1 MTKEALKAQC
11 LQAIDE
17 HQDAII
23 RTGQEIFSHPELGF
37 KERRTAE
44 LVRSTF
50 AQLRIPFRDHLAIT
64 GVRGDLKGPAPGPR
78 GMVMGELGAGGWP
91 LPPPADRA
99 PSPLGPRGRPAR
111 APGAPRGGGGV
122 GRGRAPAPR
131 VMVMGELDAVVCP
144 LHPQA
149 DRETGAAHSCG
160 HNSQIAAML
169 GAAMGLAPLADQL
182 DGDVAFVAVPAEEY
196 VELEYRERLQQEGQI
211 RFFGGKQE
219 LLRQGL
225 LDDIDMG
232 MMIHSHA
239 GVRDRRFLIGCD
251 SSGFLGKLIRFTGR
265 EAHAGARPFDGINAL
280 NAAALSLLAINSQ
293 RETFREKDRIR
304 VHPIIT
310 KGGDLVNIVP
320 ADVRMETYVRGTN
333 LEAILDASEKVNRS
347 LRGCAYAIGAQV
359 DIQEMPGYLPLIQDP
374 DLSALFA
381 ANAETLLGAGTNI
394 YGQELMGA
402 TDAGDVSSLMPFI
415 HISTGGYDGDAHSKD
430 FTICDP
436 EMAYVMPARAMAMT
450 VIDLLWDGA
459 AKARAIRESF
469 RPKFTRETYLQF
481 WDRFCAGTVDRSSF

>member
-1 MTKEALKAQC
+1 MTKEALKARC
-11 LQAIDE
+11 LQLIEDNKA
-17 HQDAII
+17 AII
-23 RTGQEIFSHPELGF
+23 DIGQEIFAHPELGF
-37 KERRTAE
+37 KEHNTAA

-50 AQLRIPFRDHLAIT
+50 ERLGIPYRDKLAIT
-64 GVRGDLKGPAPGPR
+64 GVRGDLKGRSDG
-78 GMVMGELGAGGWP
+78 
-91 LPPPADRA
+91 
-99 PSPLGPRGRPAR
+99 
-111 APGAPRGGGGV
+111 
-122 GRGRAPAPR
+122 PR

-149 DRETGAAHSCG
+149 DRTTGAAHSCG
-160 HNSQIAAML
+160 HNAQIASML

-182 DGDVAFVAVPAEEY
+182 DGNVAFVAVPAEEY
-196 VELEYRERLQQEGQI
+196 VELEYRERLRQEGQI

-219 LLRQGL
+219 YLRLGV

-239 GVRDRRFLIGCD
+239 GVRDRHFLINCD

-304 VHPIIT
+304 IHPIIT

-333 LEAILDASEKVNRS
+333 LEGILDASEKVNRS
-347 LRGCAYAIGAQV
+347 LQGCAYAIGAKV
-359 DIQEMPGYLPLIQDP
+359 DIQEMPGYLPLIQNP
-374 DLSALFA
+374 VLSDLFA

-402 TDAGDVSSLMPFI
+402 TDAGDVSSFMPFI
-415 HISTGGYDGDAHSKD
+415 HISTGGCDGDAHSQN
-430 FTICDP
+430 FTVCDP
-436 EMAYVMPARAMAMT
+436 EMAYVMPAKAMAMT

-459 AKARAIRESF
+459 AQARAIRDAAA
-469 RPKFTRETYLQF
+469 PKFTRESYLQF
-481 WDRFCAGTVDRSSF
+481 WDSVCAGTAQPDSF

>member
-1 MTKEALKAQC
+1 MTKEALKARC
-11 LQAIDE
+11 LQLIEDNKA
-17 HQDAII
+17 AII
-23 RTGQEIFSHPELGF
+23 DIGQEIFAHPELGF
-37 KERRTAE
+37 KEHNTAA

-50 AQLRIPFRDHLAIT
+50 ERLGIPYRDKLAIT
-64 GVRGDLKGPAPGPR
+64 GVRGDLKGRSDG
-78 GMVMGELGAGGWP
+78 
-91 LPPPADRA
+91 
-99 PSPLGPRGRPAR
+99 
-111 APGAPRGGGGV
+111 
-122 GRGRAPAPR
+122 PR

-149 DRETGAAHSCG
+149 DRTTGAAHSCG
-160 HNSQIAAML
+160 RNAQIASML

-182 DGDVAFVAVPAEEY
+182 DGNVAFVAVPAEEY
-196 VELEYRERLQQEGQI
+196 VELEYRERLRQEGQI

-219 LLRQGL
+219 YLRLGV

-239 GVRDRRFLIGCD
+239 GVRDRHFLINCD

-280 NAAALSLLAINSQ
+280 NAAALSLRAINSQ
-293 RETFREKDRIR
+293 RETFRDKDRIR

-333 LEAILDASEKVNRS
+333 LEGILDASEKVNRS
-347 LRGCAYAIGAQV
+347 LQGCAYAIGAKV
-359 DIQEMPGYLPLIQDP
+359 DIQEMPGYLPLIQNP
-374 DLSALFA
+374 VLSDLFA

-402 TDAGDVSSLMPFI
+402 TDAGDVSSFMPFI
-415 HISTGGYDGDAHSKD
+415 HISTGGYDGDAHSQN
-430 FTICDP
+430 FTVCDP
-436 EMAYVMPARAMAMT
+436 EMAYVMPAKAMAMT

-459 AKARAIRESF
+459 AQARAIRDAAA
-469 RPKFTRETYLQF
+469 PKFTRESYLQF
-481 WDRFCAGTVDRSSF
+481 WDSVCAGTAQPDSF

>member
-1 MTKEALKAQC
+1 MTNMTKESLKARC

-17 HQDAII
+17 KRDQII
-23 RTGQEIFSHPELGF
+23 ALGQEIFAHPELGF
-37 KERRTAE
+37 KEVHTADLVRRTFKS
-44 LVRSTF
+44 L
-50 AQLRIPFRDHLAIT
+50 QIPYRDHLAIT
-64 GVRGDLKGPAPGPR
+64 GVRGDLTGGRPGPR
-78 GMVMGELGAGGWP
+78 ELIKGE
-91 LPPPADRA
+91 
-99 PSPLGPRGRPAR
+99 
-111 APGAPRGGGGV
+111 
-122 GRGRAPAPR
+122 
-131 VMVMGELDAVVCP
+131 MDAVVCP

-149 DRETGAAHSCG
+149 DPATGAAHSCG
-160 HNSQIAAML
+160 HNAQIAAML
-169 GAAMGLAPLADQL
+169 GAAMGLAPLAAQL
-182 DGDVAFVAVPAEEY
+182 DGNVAFVAVPAEEF
-196 VELEYRERLQQEGQI
+196 VELEYRERLREEGQI

-219 LLRQGL
+219 YLRLGV

-239 GVRDRRFLIGCD
+239 GVEDRHFLIDCD

-333 LEAILDASEKVNRS
+333 LEAILDASEKVNRC
-347 LRGCAYAIGAQV
+347 LQGCAYAIGAQV
-359 DIQEMPGYLPLIQDP
+359 DIEEIPGYLPLIQNP
-374 DLSALFA
+374 GISSLFA
-381 ANAETLLGAGTNI
+381 ANAEALLGEGTNL

-402 TDAGDVSSLMPFI
+402 TDAGDVSSVMPFI
-415 HISTGGYDGDAHSKD
+415 HISTGGYAGDAHSKN
-430 FTICDP
+430 FTVCDP
-436 EMAYVMPARAMAMT
+436 EMAYVMPAKAMACT

-459 AKARAIRESF
+459 ARAREVLADA
-469 RPKFTRETYLQF
+469 RPKFTRESYLQF
-481 WDRFCAGTVDRSSF
+481 WDSFCSGTADKNSF

>member
-1 MTKEALKAQC
+1 MTKEALKARC
-11 LQAIDE
+11 LQLIEDNKA
-17 HQDAII
+17 AII
-23 RTGQEIFSHPELGF
+23 DIGQEIFAHPELGF
-37 KERRTAE
+37 KEHNTAA

-50 AQLRIPFRDHLAIT
+50 ERLGIPYRDKLAIT
-64 GVRGDLKGPAPGPR
+64 GVRGDLKGRSDG
-78 GMVMGELGAGGWP
+78 
-91 LPPPADRA
+91 
-99 PSPLGPRGRPAR
+99 
-111 APGAPRGGGGV
+111 
-122 GRGRAPAPR
+122 PR

-149 DRETGAAHSCG
+149 DRTTGAAHSCG
-160 HNSQIAAML
+160 HNAQIASML
-169 GAAMGLAPLADQL
+169 GAAMGLAPLADHL
-182 DGDVAFVAVPAEEY
+182 DGNVAFVAVPAEEY
-196 VELEYRERLQQEGQI
+196 VELEYRERLRQEGQI

-219 LLRQGL
+219 YLRLGV

-239 GVRDRRFLIGCD
+239 GVRDRHFLINCD

-333 LEAILDASEKVNRS
+333 LEGILDASEKVNRS
-347 LRGCAYAIGAQV
+347 LQGCAYAIGAKV
-359 DIQEMPGYLPLIQDP
+359 DIQEMPGYLPLIQNP
-374 DLSALFA
+374 VLSDLFA
-381 ANAETLLGAGTNI
+381 ANAETLLGAGSNI

-402 TDAGDVSSLMPFI
+402 TDAGDVSSFMPFI
-415 HISTGGYDGDAHSKD
+415 HISTGGYDGDAHSQN
-430 FTICDP
+430 FTVCDP
-436 EMAYVMPARAMAMT
+436 EMAYVMPAKAMAMT

-459 AKARAIRESF
+459 AQARAIRDAAA
-469 RPKFTRETYLQF
+469 PKFTRESYLQF
-481 WDRFCAGTVDRSSF
+481 WDSVCAGTAQPDSF

>member
-1 MTKEALKAQC
+1 MTKEALKARC
-11 LQAIDE
+11 LQLIEDNKA
-17 HQDAII
+17 AII
-23 RTGQEIFSHPELGF
+23 DIGQEIFAHPELGF
-37 KERRTAE
+37 KEHNTAA

-50 AQLRIPFRDHLAIT
+50 ERLGIPYRDKLAIT
-64 GVRGDLKGPAPGPR
+64 GVRGDLKGRSDG
-78 GMVMGELGAGGWP
+78 
-91 LPPPADRA
+91 
-99 PSPLGPRGRPAR
+99 
-111 APGAPRGGGGV
+111 
-122 GRGRAPAPR
+122 PR

-149 DRETGAAHSCG
+149 DRTTGAAHSCG
-160 HNSQIAAML
+160 HNAQIASML

-182 DGDVAFVAVPAEEY
+182 DGNVAFVAVPAEEY
-196 VELEYRERLQQEGQI
+196 VELEYRERLRQEGQI

-219 LLRQGL
+219 YLRLGV

-239 GVRDRRFLIGCD
+239 GVRDRHFLINCD

-304 VHPIIT
+304 VDGLIT

-333 LEAILDASEKVNRS
+333 LEGILDASEKVNRS
-347 LRGCAYAIGAQV
+347 LQGCAYAIGAKV
-359 DIQEMPGYLPLIQDP
+359 DIQEMPGYLPLIQNP
-374 DLSALFA
+374 VLSDLFA

-394 YGQELMGA
+394 YGQELIGA
-402 TDAGDVSSLMPFI
+402 TDAGDVSSFMPFI
-415 HISTGGYDGDAHSKD
+415 HISTGGYDGDAHSQN
-430 FTICDP
+430 FTVCDP
-436 EMAYVMPARAMAMT
+436 EMAYVMPAKAMAMT

-459 AKARAIRESF
+459 AQARAIRDAAA
-469 RPKFTRETYLQF
+469 PKFTRESYLQF
-481 WDRFCAGTVDRSSF
+481 WDSVCAGTAQPDSF

>member
-1 MTKEALKAQC
+1 
-11 LQAIDE
+11 
-17 HQDAII
+17 
-23 RTGQEIFSHPELGF
+23 
-37 KERRTAE
+37 
-44 LVRSTF
+44 
-50 AQLRIPFRDHLAIT
+50 
-64 GVRGDLKGPAPGPR
+64 
-78 GMVMGELGAGGWP
+78 
-91 LPPPADRA
+91 
-99 PSPLGPRGRPAR
+99 
-111 APGAPRGGGGV
+111 
-122 GRGRAPAPR
+122 
-131 VMVMGELDAVVCP
+131 
-144 LHPQA
+144 
-149 DRETGAAHSCG
+149 
-160 HNSQIAAML
+160 
-169 GAAMGLAPLADQL
+169 
-182 DGDVAFVAVPAEEY
+182 
-196 VELEYRERLQQEGQI
+196 
-211 RFFGGKQE
+211 
-219 LLRQGL
+219 
-225 LDDIDMG
+225 MG

-374 DLSALFA
+374 NLSALFA

>member
-1 MTKEALKAQC
+1 MTKEALKARC
-11 LQAIDE
+11 LQLIEDNKA
-17 HQDAII
+17 AII
-23 RTGQEIFSHPELGF
+23 DIGQEIFAHPELGF
-37 KERRTAE
+37 KEHNTAA

-50 AQLRIPFRDHLAIT
+50 ERLGIPYRDKLAIT
-64 GVRGDLKGPAPGPR
+64 GVRGDLKGRSDG
-78 GMVMGELGAGGWP
+78 
-91 LPPPADRA
+91 
-99 PSPLGPRGRPAR
+99 
-111 APGAPRGGGGV
+111 
-122 GRGRAPAPR
+122 PR

-149 DRETGAAHSCG
+149 DRTTGAAHSCG
-160 HNSQIAAML
+160 RNAQIASML

-182 DGDVAFVAVPAEEY
+182 DGNVAFVAVPAEEY
-196 VELEYRERLQQEGQI
+196 VELEYRERLRQEGQI

-219 LLRQGL
+219 YLRLGV

-239 GVRDRRFLIGCD
+239 GVRDRHFLINCD

-333 LEAILDASEKVNRS
+333 LEGILDASEKVNRS
-347 LRGCAYAIGAQV
+347 LQGCAYAIGAKV
-359 DIQEMPGYLPLIQDP
+359 DLQEMPGYLPLIQNP
-374 DLSALFA
+374 VLSDLFA

-402 TDAGDVSSLMPFI
+402 TDAGDVSSFMPFI
-415 HISTGGYDGDAHSKD
+415 HISTGGYDGDAHSQN
-430 FTICDP
+430 FTVCDP
-436 EMAYVMPARAMAMT
+436 EMAYVMPAKAMAMT

-459 AKARAIRESF
+459 AQARAIRDAAA
-469 RPKFTRETYLQF
+469 PKFTRESYLQF
-481 WDRFCAGTVDRSSF
+481 WDSVCAGTAQPDSF

>member
-1 MTKEALKAQC
+1 MTKEALKARC
-11 LQAIDE
+11 LQLIEDNKA
-17 HQDAII
+17 AII
-23 RTGQEIFSHPELGF
+23 DIGQEIFAHPELGF
-37 KERRTAE
+37 KEHNTAA

-50 AQLRIPFRDHLAIT
+50 ERLGIPYRDKLAIT
-64 GVRGDLKGPAPGPR
+64 GVRGDLKGRSDG
-78 GMVMGELGAGGWP
+78 
-91 LPPPADRA
+91 
-99 PSPLGPRGRPAR
+99 
-111 APGAPRGGGGV
+111 
-122 GRGRAPAPR
+122 PR

-149 DRETGAAHSCG
+149 NRTTGAAHSCG
-160 HNSQIAAML
+160 HNAQIASML

-182 DGDVAFVAVPAEEY
+182 DGNVDFVAVPAEEY
-196 VELEYRERLQQEGQI
+196 VELEYRERLRQEGQI

-219 LLRQGL
+219 YLRLGV

-239 GVRDRRFLIGCD
+239 GVRDRHFLINCD

-333 LEAILDASEKVNRS
+333 LEGILDASEKVNRS
-347 LRGCAYAIGAQV
+347 LQGCAYAIGAKV
-359 DIQEMPGYLPLIQDP
+359 DIQEMPGYLPLIQNP
-374 DLSALFA
+374 VLSDLFA

-402 TDAGDVSSLMPFI
+402 TDAGDVSSFMPFI
-415 HISTGGYDGDAHSKD
+415 HISTGGYDGDAHSQN
-430 FTICDP
+430 FTVCDP
-436 EMAYVMPARAMAMT
+436 EMAYVMPAKAMAMT

-459 AKARAIRESF
+459 AQARAIRDAAA
-469 RPKFTRETYLQF
+469 PKFTRESYLQF
-481 WDRFCAGTVDRSSF
+481 WDSVCAGTAQPDSF

>member
-1 MTKEALKAQC
+1 MGTVELAVPPAPKGREAALVRLTYDINGILEVEAMNR
-11 LQAIDE
+11 L
-17 HQDAII
+17 
-23 RTGQEIFSHPELGF
+23 GQRAGKVIMSRKVRMSEEEL
-37 KERRTAE
+37 ERRTAE

-64 GVRGDLKGPAPGPR
+64 GVRGDLKG
-78 GMVMGELGAGGWP
+78 
-91 LPPPADRA
+91 
-99 PSPLGPRGRPAR
+99 R
-111 APGAPRGGGGV
+111 APG
-122 GRGRAPAPR
+122 PR

-219 LLRQGL
+219 LLRQGI

-265 EAHAGARPFDGINAL
+265 EAHAGARPFDDINAL

-304 VHPIIT
+304 IHPIIT